1 MMVLSCTHK
10 IISIIK
16 RITSKN
22 NGDFYCL
29 DCLHSFR
36 TKNKCESHKK
46 VCENK
51 DFCNVIMPSENTK
64 ILELNKYQKSD
75 KAPFVI
81 YSDLESFIERIDGCK
96 SNPQNSFTTK
106 VNKYIPSG
114 LLMSTVSSFTSK
126 K

>member
-1 MMVLSCTHK
+1 M
-10 IISIIK
+10 
-16 RITSKN
+16 N
-22 NGDFYCL
+22 
-29 DCLHSFR
+29 CLHFCR
-36 TKNKCESHKK
+36 TKNKRQSPKK
-46 VCENK
+46 VWENK
-51 DFCNVIMPSENTK
+51 DFCNLIMCPENSK
-64 ILELNKYQKSD
+64 ILEVNKYQKSD

-106 VNKYIPSG
+106 VSKYIPSG